1 MPGQWCIVRVEN
13 LAARKLGNS
22 RDERRGWFL
31 RGSAA
36 ALLVYTLMKNIVHKS
51 FPVASLK
58 MNEEGIIEAIVS
70 VTANKDRGGER
81 VMPGFFAKSLEG
93 KLPRGVWCHD
103 WTKPIAKTLV
113 AEEWVAGDS
122 RLPTELR
129 DFGGYYIKG
138 QFNLETQRGREA
150 YSDLKFGTIDEFS
163 IGFAVSKSQ
172 RNPATKTLDLIEGE
186 WFEWSPV
193 LVGMNPATALLT
205 IKSAEP
211 PAAGPKLK
219 GQYLGDYLES
229 SVTMAACSRAI
240 DAVYW
245 LMVEAIYYEDDKP
258 LEERMAMIA
267 GGFDEARD
275 LSLKVIQ
282 AILSGESEDT
292 PEMAV
297 KFIESIALKLTDEQS
312 LRAGLTLARHS
323 EQALAAVKELQTRIE
338 NVHAL
343 RIKEGRVLST
353 ANRQT
358 IKDLADQ
365 AGTIREK
372 LMELYDATDPNA
384 EKSAQESQRLFAEYL
399 FLNAQLSAIGV
410 EA

>member
-36 ALLVYTLMKNIVHKS
+36 ALLVYTLMKNLIHKS

-58 MNEEGIIEAIVS
+58 MDEEQGIIEAIVS

-81 VMPGFFAKSLEG
+81 VMPGFFAKSLTG

-103 WTKPIAKTLV
+103 WTMPIAKTLV
-113 AEEWVAGDS
+113 AEEWAAGDS
-122 RLPTELR
+122 RLPEQLR

-172 RNPATKTLDLIEGE
+172 KNPTTKTLDLIEGE

-193 LVGMNPATALLT
+193 LVGMNPATSLLN
-205 IKSAEP
+205 IKSAET
-211 PAAGPKLK
+211 PAATPKLK
-219 GQYLGDYLES
+219 GQYLGDYIES
-229 SVTMAACSRAI
+229 SMTMG
-240 DAVYW
+240 AVDRVINAVWW
-245 LMVEAIYYEDDKP
+245 LMVDAIYDDLSIEDR
-258 LEERMAMIA
+258 LAMVA

-275 LSLKVIQ
+275 LTLKVIQ
-282 AILSGESEDT
+282 AILSGESSDT

-297 KFIESIALKLTDEQS
+297 KFIESITLKSTDEQS

-323 EQALAAVKELQTRIE
+323 EQVLAAAKELQTRIN

-343 RIKEGRVLST
+343 RVKEGRVLST

-384 EKSAQESQRLFAEYL
+384 EKSAAESDRLFAEYL

-410 EA
+410 